1 MSNPWHSWFLAFFG
15 PSIRGFFVTIF
26 NVTTIK
32 NSSYPSKTGF
42 EDRKLAM
49 LVEVHLYGHLTA
61 LLLHMIAVVPF
72 EWRFVYVGSKELT
85 IGGFAASR

>member
-1 MSNPWHSWFLAFFG
+1 
-15 PSIRGFFVTIF
+15 
-26 NVTTIK
+26 
-32 NSSYPSKTGF
+32 
-42 EDRKLAM
+42 M